1 MFRADRGRK
10 HLNDQERAAII
21 AFTEAGK
28 TVADISERLGI
39 GAATVSLWQNRF
51 RETGSIIRKQ
61 GSGRP
66 KKLTPETEAD
76 IVLAVSAKPLT
87 TAQEI
92 AGNLFDQ
99 ISLVPF
105 FTFEI
110 ITRCNCSQC
119 WPPDHHAR
127 IKKTRNSSAESSA
140 QIISI

>member
-66 KKLTPETEAD
+66 KKLTPENEED
-76 IVLAVSAKPLT
+76 IVLAVSAKPIT

-105 FTFEI
+105 FYI
-110 ITRCNCSQC
+110 
-119 WPPDHHAR
+119 
-127 IKKTRNSSAESSA
+127 
-140 QIISI
+140 

>member
-66 KKLTPETEAD
+66 KKLTPENKED
-76 IVLAVSAKPLT
+76 IVLAVSAKPIT
-87 TAQEI
+87 TAKEI

-105 FTFEI
+105 FYI
-110 ITRCNCSQC
+110 
-119 WPPDHHAR
+119 
-127 IKKTRNSSAESSA
+127 
-140 QIISI
+140 

>member
-1 MFRADRGRK
+1 MPNFFFKSSVNIYYYKTFDMFRADRGRK

-66 KKLTPETEAD
+66 KKLTPENEKD
-76 IVLAVSAKPLT
+76 K
-87 TAQEI
+87 
-92 AGNLFDQ
+92 
-99 ISLVPF
+99 
-105 FTFEI
+105 EI
-110 ITRCNCSQC
+110 IARCNCSQC

>member
-1 MFRADRGRK
+1 MCGVVNSGKRVLKSFKKCSVNIYYYKTFNMFRADRGRK

-66 KKLTPETEAD
+66 KKLTPENEED
-76 IVLAVSAKPLT
+76 IVLAVSAKPIT

-105 FTFEI
+105 FYI
-110 ITRCNCSQC
+110 
-119 WPPDHHAR
+119 
-127 IKKTRNSSAESSA
+127 
-140 QIISI
+140 

>member
-66 KKLTPETEAD
+66 KKLTPENEKD
-76 IVLAVSAKPLT
+76 K
-87 TAQEI
+87 
-92 AGNLFDQ
+92 
-99 ISLVPF
+99 
-105 FTFEI
+105 EI
-110 ITRCNCSQC
+110 IARCNCSQC

-127 IKKTRNSSAESSA
+127 IKKNEEFIRGEQRENYFHLMHMRICDSNLLSHLST
-140 QIISI
+140 

>member
-28 TVADISERLGI
+28 TV
-39 GAATVSLWQNRF
+39 
-51 RETGSIIRKQ
+51 
-61 GSGRP
+61 
-66 KKLTPETEAD
+66 TPENEED
-76 IVLAVSAKPLT
+76 IVLAVSAKPIT

-105 FTFEI
+105 FYI
-110 ITRCNCSQC
+110 
-119 WPPDHHAR
+119 
-127 IKKTRNSSAESSA
+127 
-140 QIISI
+140 